1 MSSGMKM
8 TNVEFTTKQVQTCG
22 DMIIEIGNYN
32 ISMEMPM
39 MGQPIDDKGKYVT
52 IWEKQSDGSLKIKIE
67 TWNTDIN
74 PMEGYQ
80 AEM

>member
-1 MSSGMKM
+1 MSYGMKM

-39 MGQPIDDKGKYVT
+39 M
-52 IWEKQSDGSLKIKIE
+52 
-67 TWNTDIN
+67 
-74 PMEGYQ
+74 
-80 AEM
+80 